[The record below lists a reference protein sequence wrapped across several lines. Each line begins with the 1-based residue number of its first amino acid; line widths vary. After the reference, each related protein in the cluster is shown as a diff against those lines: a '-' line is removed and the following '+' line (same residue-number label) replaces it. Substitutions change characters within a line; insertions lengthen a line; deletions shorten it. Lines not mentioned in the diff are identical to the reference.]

1 MVTVAS
7 LKHILGFICAVVF
20 TNLPN
25 HVKTKS
31 YKSYGKKKVCK
42 EVDIYQEIKK
52 KKTLQSA
59 FSHECIITL
68 GKNQSK
74 HCSDETSAATVNIIL

>member
-1 MVTVAS
+1 MTKSVLVTVAS

-52 KKTLQSA
+52 KKL
-59 FSHECIITL
+59 FKVHFHM
-68 GKNQSK
+68 N
-74 HCSDETSAATVNIIL
+74 V

>member
-1 MVTVAS
+1 MERKRFARRWEY
-7 LKHILGFICAVVF
+7 IY
-20 TNLPN
+20 
-25 HVKTKS
+25 VKRL
-31 YKSYGKKKVCK
+31 
-42 EVDIYQEIKK
+42 KK

-59 FSHECIITL
+59 FSHECIVTL

>member
-1 MVTVAS
+1 M
-7 LKHILGFICAVVF
+7 
-20 TNLPN
+20 
-25 HVKTKS
+25 KTKS

-42 EVDIYQEIKK
+42 EVGIYICQEIKK